1 VPSPPSLP
9 SRMSLVDARAA
20 KPRIVLWE
28 QIVLGLALFG
38 YYLVVDGLH
47 SAGRRTAADAHGQ
60 AIFDLERSLHLDIEK
75 SLNDWLAPHVVLRT
89 IANYEYA
96 YTYILSAIA
105 ALVFLLWRHPEIYRR
120 ARTSFVLVTGIGIT
134 CFWLYPTTPPRML
147 PGNTFFDTV
156 THGHT
161 FGSWGSFLVT
171 GANQLAA
178 MPSLHMGWALWVSVV
193 LAWAG
198 VRRWLQV
205 LSAIHVLV
213 TLFVIMSTANH
224 FLLDAVAAFVLVV
237 AADRVALWIHP
248 PWEGSIV
255 PAADAFFLHVED
267 SGDPQIVGGFVI
279 YEYAAGQPSLE
290 AVRQV
295 VAGELDR
302 LPRFT
307 QRITQPGRWR
317 RPRWVMAPPLDWS
330 WHVISREVP
339 DRAGMHAAVAEL
351 VAEPFPRDRP
361 LWRLAL
367 LEQPDGHRAFVILM
381 HHAIADG
388 IGTVTQVLN
397 LLRPRV
403 ELPAPPQR
411 PTVLQTGL
419 ATAVGFAQLATD
431 GGNPKPL
438 GRPSGRRAFAT
449 AGLPMSAVKEAAAG
463 RRITDLVLAL
473 TAGAVADV
481 HPELVER
488 AGGRLRVAVPL
499 MVRAPGDA
507 AEGNATA
514 AVMVDL
520 PLRAAPT
527 EELYDEI
534 ATRTARLRTPTR
546 ALASRWVMAR
556 LLRCFPEPM
565 VGWFARTVYGGRF
578 FHGIVSNMPGPT
590 QQLTMADVVMA
601 EVYPVL
607 PLAPG
612 APFVLGALS
621 WTGVLGLGLA
631 TDPALVDADRVSAA
645 MVARLDAI
653 ALSPRPAPAA
663 SGTAPVASPVLPRT
677 ASGAAPADS

>member
-1 VPSPPSLP
+1 
-9 SRMSLVDARAA
+9 MSLIDARAA
-20 KPRIVLWE
+20 KPRIVVWE
-28 QIVLGLALFG
+28 QILLGLALFG

-47 SAGRRTAADAHGQ
+47 SDARRTAADAHGT
-60 AIFDLERSLHLDIEK
+60 AIFDLEQSLHLDIEK
-75 SLNDWLAPHVVLRT
+75 ALNDWLAPHVVLRT

-161 FGSWGSFLVT
+161 FGSWGSFMVA
-171 GANQLAA
+171 GANELAA

-205 LSAIHVLV
+205 LSAVHVLV
-213 TLFVIMSTANH
+213 TLVVIMSTANH
-224 FLLDAVAAFVLVV
+224 YLLDAVAAFVLVV

-255 PAADAFFLHVED
+255 PAPDAFFLHVEG
-267 SGDPQIVGGFVI
+267 SAGSSGGDPQIVGGLVI
-279 YEYAAGQPSLE
+279 YAYAASAPSLDT
-290 AVRQV
+290 VRQV
-295 VAGELDR
+295 VADELGR

-307 QRITQPGRWR
+307 QRIIQPGRWR
-317 RPRWVMAPPLDWS
+317 RPRWVPAPPLDWS
-330 WHVISREVP
+330 WHVFSREVP
-339 DRAGMHAAVAEL
+339 DRAAMNAAVAEL
-351 VAEPFPRDRP
+351 AAERFPRDRP

-403 ELPAPPQR
+403 ELPAPPGR
-411 PTVLQTGL
+411 PTALQTGL

-463 RRITDLVLAL
+463 RRVTDLVLAL

-546 ALASRWVMAR
+546 ALASRWVMAH
-556 LLRCFPEPM
+556 LLRWFPEPM

-578 FHGIVSNMPGPT
+578 FSGIVSNMPGPT
-590 QQLTMADVVMA
+590 QQLTMADVIMA

-621 WTGVLGLGLA
+621 WNGVLGLGLA
-631 TDPALVDADRVSAA
+631 TDPALVDADRVNAA
-645 MVARLDAI
+645 IVARLEAV

-663 SGTAPVASPVLPRT
+663 SGTAPVGSPGPPRT
-677 ASGAAPADS
+677 ASEAAPADS

>member
-1 VPSPPSLP
+1 
-9 SRMSLVDARAA
+9 MSLVDARAA
-20 KPRIVLWE
+20 RTRIVLWE

-38 YYLVVDGLH
+38 YYLVVDSLH
-47 SAGRRTAADAHGQ
+47 SAARRTAADVHGK

-75 SLNDWLAPHVVLRT
+75 SLNDWLSPHVVLRT

-120 ARTSFVLVTGIGIT
+120 ARTSFVLVTGVGIT
-134 CFWLYPTTPPRML
+134 CFWLFPTTPPRML

-161 FGSWGSFLVT
+161 FGSWGSFMVA
-171 GANQLAA
+171 GANELAA

-198 VRRWLQV
+198 VRRWVQV

-213 TLFVIMSTANH
+213 TLVVILSTANH
-224 FLLDAVAAFVLVV
+224 YLLDAVAAFALVV
-237 AADRVALWIHP
+237 VADRVALWMHP
-248 PWEGSIV
+248 PWEGAIV
-255 PAADAFFLHVED
+255 PAPDAFFLHVEEA
-267 SGDPQIVGGFVI
+267 GDPQIVGGLVVF
-279 YEYAAGQPSLE
+279 EYADGEPGLE
-290 AVRQV
+290 AIREV
-295 VAGELDR
+295 VEGELER

-307 QRITQPGRWR
+307 QRIVQPGRWR
-317 RPRWVMAPPLDWS
+317 RPRWVAAPPLDWS
-330 WHVISREVP
+330 WHVVAREVP
-339 DRAGMHAAVAEL
+339 DRAGMNAAVADL
-351 VAEPFPRDRP
+351 AAERFPRDRP
-361 LWRLAL
+361 LWRIAL

-388 IGTVTQVLN
+388 IGTVIQALN

-403 ELPAPPQR
+403 QLPTPPQR
-411 PTVLQTGL
+411 PSALQTGL

-438 GRPSGRRAFAT
+438 AAPDQQRPSGRRAFAT
-449 AGLPMSAVKEAAAG
+449 AGLSMTAVKEAAAG
-463 RRITDLVLAL
+463 RRVTDLVLAL
-473 TAGAVADV
+473 TAGAIADV
-481 HPELVER
+481 HPELIER
-488 AGGRLRVAVPL
+488 SGGRLRVAVPL

-520 PLRAAPT
+520 PLRPAPT
-527 EELYDEI
+527 EELYEEI
-534 ATRTARLRTPTR
+534 AAHTARLRTPTR
-546 ALASRWVMAR
+546 ALASRWVMAH

-578 FHGIVSNMPGPT
+578 FNGIVSNMPGAT
-590 QQLTMADVVMA
+590 EQLTMADVVMA

-621 WTGVLGLGLA
+621 WNGVLGLGLA

-645 MVARLDAI
+645 MVDRLDAV
-653 ALSPRPAPAA
+653 AVSPRPAPAA
-663 SGTAPVASPVLPRT
+663 SETAPEASPVRPRT
-677 ASGAAPADS
+677 ATEAARADS